1 MHASSS
7 AVMLQYVREGN
18 PSCDF
23 DFVAVKKGYTLET
36 VKCQAQK
43 GTLNL

>member
-7 AVMLQYVREGN
+7 AVTLQYVREGN

-23 DFVAVKKGYTLET
+23 EFVAENKGYTLET
-36 VKCQAQK
+36 IKCQAQK